1 MHSERLK
8 EEAEKTAGRIL
19 TSLLRILIRCVP
31 ESLLYRCARA
41 AGYASFLWS
50 DKRRTRTLTNLTL
63 AFKHEKSSEEINLL
77 AKQVFHEIAEAG
89 VDTGIRL
96 LKDRDLRT
104 TLLRDISV
112 EGAEHLDE
120 ALKKKRGVICI
131 GAHFGNFLLLA
142 LRLSLVG
149 YPCNMIIKDADSTV
163 MAELWHILMG
173 GAGIQWIPA
182 RPRIKAVSESLKWL
196 RGGGILF
203 LYADQHKGDGV
214 HVEFFGHP
222 AGTVEG
228 PALMQLK
235 TDAPMLCAFMI
246 RVGRKK
252 HKIIITPPIATARTG
267 NREDDMR
274 QITSA
279 FTAVIEEFVRRYPE
293 QWWWP
298 HKRWR
303 GNIAT

>member
-1 MHSERLK
+1 MRYKRLK
-8 EEAEKTAGRIL
+8 EGTEKIAGRFL
-19 TSLLRILIRCVP
+19 TYLLKFFFRCVP
-31 ESLLYRCARA
+31 ETLLYRSARM
-41 AGYASFLWS
+41 AGSASFLWA
-50 DKRRTRTLTNLTL
+50 DKRRTRALKNLTL

-77 AKQVFHEIAEAG
+77 AKQVFREIAEAG
-89 VDTGIRL
+89 VDTAIRL
-96 LKDRDLRT
+96 LKDADLQK
-104 TLLRDISV
+104 TLLQDISV
-112 EGAEHLDE
+112 EGAEYLDE
-120 ALKKKRGVICI
+120 ALRQKKGVICI

-142 LRLSLVG
+142 LRLSLMG
-149 YPCNMIIKDADSTV
+149 YPCNMIVKDADSPV

-173 GAGIQWIPA
+173 GAGIRWIPA
-182 RPRIKAVSESLKWL
+182 RPRIKAVSDSLKWL

-214 HVEFFGHP
+214 QVDFFGHP

-235 TDAPMLCAFMI
+235 TDAPMLCAFML

-252 HKIIITPPIATARTG
+252 HKIIITPPIAIARTG
-267 NREDDMR
+267 NREEDLYR
-274 QITSA
+274 ITSA
-279 FTAVIEEFVRRYPE
+279 FTAVIEDYVRRYPE